1 MSQILDKVEDFV
13 SPMTIPVGNFIGTF
27 TGTLV
32 MVVIA
37 VVGMRGGLPKM
48 LQESVLFKALTLV
61 VLLYGYNGKF
71 VQSALMVAVVLAIY
85 NLFVAKTGKAFELYT
100 DLYAPTVVPEQC
112 RSILFSDIMTAYKDN
127 MDHLLDDLVRVGLPK
142 NIKLNDEYA
151 PLIATYLLKL
161 GNDVCVK
168 A

>member
-48 LQESVLFKALTLV
+48 LQESVLFKVLTIV

-85 NLFVAKTGKAFELYT
+85 NLFIAKTGKAFELYT
-100 DLYAPTVVPEQC
+100 DLYAPTVVPPHC
-112 RSILFSDIMTAYKDN
+112 KDILFADILAAYNNN
-127 MDHLLDDLVRVGLPK
+127 MDHLLDDLVRAGLPK
-142 NIKLNDEYA
+142 SVKLNDEMS

-161 GNDVCVK
+161 SNDVCAK
-168 A
+168 K